1 MKKTG
6 NSANN
11 IVVLFIALLA
21 AHISFSQEMK
31 PDHQS
36 LNLDTLSSSDTL
48 FNTIIHD
55 PYRGLE
61 NLDHPK
67 VKKWYQQQNIEARK
81 QIENYPHY
89 EKLLTRFKQIYKEKA
104 INVSFPLFTDHGIYY
119 VKKELSPY
127 GDALI
132 YRASISGEDNIL
144 FTFNK
149 EDNYST
155 IEYFSPS
162 PSGKF
167 VALGLSKNGAETST
181 LVVFDTANKKLLK
194 DSIQHTLFDFA
205 RWLPNEKGFFYHQLQ
220 YTDERKFQSTRVR
233 LHRLG
238 ENVKEDPLIL
248 SDHLDFIKPTDI
260 PFLKLYASS
269 EYVMAAVYPD
279 VGDFKELYYTTLTD
293 AISGTAS
300 WKPLASL
307 QDKIIGYA
315 LYHDTVF
322 VETTKTNSNGTL
334 LSFPIDKSISHAKTI
349 VDPDDKII
357 DDFVINREGLYI
369 LYIKDIYCT
378 IDRYDLHTHQISTV
392 PLPAPGYA
400 QLNDF
405 SYPSIGYTSQGII
418 FAYDTWIEDYAYY
431 YYDYERQQTI
441 PIDIYPSVKYETEL
455 DSKMVEVRSKD
466 GILIPMT
473 IIFSKGQAL
482 KDRPTILYGYGMY
495 GMSETPIFRRYL
507 LPWFEQGGIFAV
519 AHVRGGGEK
528 GQDWYDQ
535 GKYDQ
540 KANSWKD
547 FNTCARFLIEKRY
560 TSRGKLAAYGES
572 GGGLMVS
579 RAMTEAPSLFQ
590 AIGIQSGLLNPYR
603 LEAKGNTV
611 HVNELGSTKD
621 STGLS
626 ILKNNDPYLNIQRKD
641 NYPPVFLSCGWYDNR
656 VDIWHSGKF
665 AARLQHQINPSPTLL
680 YIYNG
685 GHFNATDVEMLAK
698 KQAALFAFFF
708 KHLSI
713 NDI

>member
-1 MKKTG
+1 MKKI
-6 NSANN
+6 NN
-11 IVVLFIALLA
+11 LAINIAMLLIALLA
-21 AHISFSQEMK
+21 AHISFSQEME
-31 PDHQS
+31 PDNQS
-36 LNLDTLSSSDTL
+36 LNLNTISSSDTL
-48 FNTIIHD
+48 FNMVIDD

-61 NLDHPK
+61 NLDQSE
-67 VKKWYQQQNIEARK
+67 VKKWYQKQNKKARNL
-81 QIENYPHY
+81 IENYPHY
-89 EKLLTRFKQIYKEKA
+89 EKLLNRFKEIYKEKS
-104 INVSFPLFTDHGIYY
+104 IDVSFPLHTNHGIYY
-119 VKKELSPY
+119 VKKEPSSY

-132 YRASISGEDNIL
+132 FRASINGEDNTL
-144 FTFNK
+144 FTCDK
-149 EDNYST
+149 RSNYST

-167 VALGLSKNGAETST
+167 IALGLSKNGIETST
-181 LVVFDTANKKLLK
+181 LVVFDAENKKLLK
-194 DSIQHTLFDFA
+194 DSIQHTLFDFPK
-205 RWLPNEKGFFYHQLQ
+205 WLPNEEGFFYHQLK
-220 YTDERKFQSTRVR
+220 YTDDRKFQSTRVR
-233 LHRLG
+233 LHKLG
-238 ENVKEDPLIL
+238 ESVKEDPLIL
-248 SDHLDFIKPTDI
+248 SDHLDFIKSTDI

-269 EYVMAAVYPD
+269 EYVLAAVYPD

-293 AISGTAS
+293 AISGTAN

-322 VETTKTNSNGTL
+322 VETTKTSSNGTL
-334 LSFPIDKSISHAKTI
+334 LSFPINKTI
-349 VDPDDKII
+349 SQAKKIIAPDDKII

-369 LYIKDIYCT
+369 LYTKDIYCT
-378 IDRYDLHTHQISTV
+378 IERFDLQTHQISTV

-431 YYDYERQQTI
+431 YYDPEQQQII
-441 PIDIYPSVKYETEL
+441 PTNIYPSVKYEIEL

-466 GILIPMT
+466 GVLIPMT
-473 IIFSKGQAL
+473 IIFSKEHAL
-482 KDRPTILYGYGMY
+482 KDSPAILYGYGMY

-540 KANSWKD
+540 KENSWKD
-547 FNTCARFLIEKRY
+547 FNACARYLVENKY
-560 TSRGKLAAYGES
+560 TSKGKLAAYGES
-572 GGGLMVS
+572 GGGLMIS
-579 RAMTEAPSLFQ
+579 RAMEEAPSLFQ
-590 AIGIQSGLLNPYR
+590 AIGIQSGLLNPFR

-611 HVNELGSTKD
+611 HISELGSVKD
-621 STGLS
+621 SVSLS
-626 ILKNNDPYLNIQRKD
+626 ILKNNDPYLNIRKQD
-641 NYPPVFLSCGWYDNR
+641 HYPPVFLSGGWYDNR

-680 YIYNG
+680 YIYKG
-685 GHFNATDVEMLAK
+685 GHFNSTDTEILAK

-708 KHLSI
+708 KYLSI
-713 NDI
+713 DDI